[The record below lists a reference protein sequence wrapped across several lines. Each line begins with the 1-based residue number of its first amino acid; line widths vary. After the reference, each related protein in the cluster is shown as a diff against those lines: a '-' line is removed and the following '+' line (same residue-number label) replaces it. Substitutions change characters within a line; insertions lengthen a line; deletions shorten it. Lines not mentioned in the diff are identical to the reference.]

1 MVRGSLVNCDDARAC
16 SVLQSQS
23 ARRPCPRAPWWAA
36 SGEGGLGG
44 EDTGLTTHSEMKLR
58 QEETGKRGRFSTRLL
73 FLGPLEPR
81 LHLLGAE
88 ARMGSP
94 RSLREL

>member
-1 MVRGSLVNCDDARAC
+1 MVGGSLVNCDDAGAC
-16 SVLQSQS
+16 SVLESQS
-23 ARRPCPRAPWWAA
+23 PCRPRPRAPSWAA

-44 EDTGLTTHSEMKLR
+44 EDTGLTTHSKMKLR
-58 QEETGKRGRFSTRLL
+58 QEETGERGGFATRLL
-73 FLGPLEPR
+73 FLGPLGPR